1 MANSIVTKVKVV
13 SMKSIK
19 VLLYVL
25 VALFLLVYLLVA
37 ILNSSLVQSFA
48 AAKASEYFSKEWKTK
63 VSIGALEIRPLLTV
77 ALKDVYLEDRK
88 GNVIAD
94 ADYISASLRSL
105 SLPNEFVLSDVH
117 LKNVDYVV
125 AIEDSKINLAFIIDY
140 FKSDKPK
147 KDKPK
152 GPPFTLRV
160 GRLKM
165 ENVNFRLD
173 LNDNPNPIPDFGVAT
188 NHMQFN
194 DINAVIKDI
203 TVISDSI
210 NANFQRFS
218 TRERSGQNVKNLSGK
233 FVVSPRGIIC
243 NNMHLETEDSDL
255 RMQASINTTSWKT
268 YSYFLDSAYC
278 NLLIAKGSKASVKDG
293 TYWAPILKGFD
304 QTFKIFTKIEGTVA
318 DAKCEFME
326 LETSKTKLK
335 LNGTICGLPNIDN
348 TVFNVKLHDLESS
361 AEDFNTFM
369 FGELLSSVKLP
380 EILLPLG
387 RVKINADFVGLID
400 KFDAKGHIATELGE
414 FDLIANSDYAEQ
426 DRTYYGCTLK
436 SPQFDLGTFLNQ
448 KMLGKTSIDLIAS
461 TIPAG
466 LNELYA
472 EAEAQLNG
480 LNFNGNDYNSV
491 SLDAKLDKG
500 NIEAMCDVFDD
511 ALVLNLNCKGN
522 ITDKQSILLSA
533 DVSEAD
539 LEKMNFN
546 VFSTS
551 GTEVSTTLFASLR
564 DFDLNKM
571 NAFVDLQ
578 NTKIKNPEKEYLLQY
593 LNFRMKNDSLEN
605 QMLLKSDLL
614 DLTLKGDYNILD
626 LVKEITDMVE
636 VYKPDLYLLSDS
648 TAMNQGNDTI
658 ERSLNIASCVDFE
671 LDVKDISPIVELFD
685 LNMDLPDG
693 LSLLGKLN
701 PQDIFSAELSADS
714 FTLNEMIFKGIGLS
728 LSTKQDRVSLYAG
741 LDDLQ
746 LTDSFS
752 IASPKVNLNLIGND
766 LNLLASFGSG
776 QQNDIGGRFNVK
788 SYLTKTGLQ
797 VSLSDSYVL
806 LSGDKIRF
814 NDNHLINYRNGCLS
828 LMNFA
833 LFKDKENI
841 VINGDMSDRQEDR
854 LTITFKDLNIADFN
868 PILEKFGINL
878 QGEMND
884 QVVLRSVFKD
894 MTLTS
899 NLSIDDLVVNDVK
912 LGKAKFGLNNLLSPN
927 EFAADISMS
936 YVLPNSNKV
945 LPLSIKGKVNLKDEK
960 NNLDLKVNMQDFDI
974 SLIENYLSSLS
985 SYVRGKISTENLL
998 VKGKFTQPHILG
1010 SLSVKDAAIKIDM
1023 LNTTYT
1029 FNDVLYV
1036 DDNVFTMRDFTLQ
1049 DAQKNKIKIN
1059 GTISH
1064 NNFTNFDLDLKAK
1077 ADKLKI
1083 LDTEESVDQMY
1094 YGTVYASADVNLF
1107 GNLDF
1112 LNIEVAAKT
1121 ERGTSLTVPISSK
1134 MSANEN
1140 SYIKFAE
1147 ADVVQVKQ
1155 EKKET
1160 SNSSLGY
1167 KIVVDLN
1174 VNPNA
1179 QLSIPM
1185 DFNQLKGELAAAGN
1199 GDLRIDVSSES
1210 DLSILGAIEIDN
1222 GLFKMSVMDMMT
1234 KSFEIEKGGTLAWS
1248 GAPSDGELNV
1258 QAVYKTKASLAPVLG
1273 QDYSKAVDVQSVIK
1287 LTGNM
1292 MNPQPKFDIRL
1303 PNTDANTVERLFMN
1317 IDRNDERAML
1327 EQTASLLF
1335 FHQFYSSEGASENLV
1350 IETGLSSAFEAAFGQ
1365 ISGILTNLIRV
1376 VDVNM
1381 NYSRGADG
1389 MSDRVDFNVSK
1400 DYGRIVVN
1408 ANAGFSGRNEM
1419 EATQNEAIIGDAYVE
1434 YKMTENFRVRV
1445 FNRSNAN
1452 DFTKYNIAPYTQGMG
1467 LFYHRQ
1473 YDNFAD
1479 MFGRNKKQNKKNE
1492 K

>member
-1 MANSIVTKVKVV
+1 
-13 SMKSIK
+13 
-19 VLLYVL
+19 
-25 VALFLLVYLLVA
+25 
-37 ILNSSLVQSFA
+37 
-48 AAKASEYFSKEWKTK
+48 
-63 VSIGALEIRPLLTV
+63 
-77 ALKDVYLEDRK
+77 
-88 GNVIAD
+88 
-94 ADYISASLRSL
+94 
-105 SLPNEFVLSDVH
+105 
-117 LKNVDYVV
+117 
-125 AIEDSKINLAFIIDY
+125 
-140 FKSDKPK
+140 
-147 KDKPK
+147 
-152 GPPFTLRV
+152 
-160 GRLKM
+160 
-165 ENVNFRLD
+165 
-173 LNDNPNPIPDFGVAT
+173 
-188 NHMQFN
+188 
-194 DINAVIKDI
+194 
-203 TVISDSI
+203 
-210 NANFQRFS
+210 
-218 TRERSGQNVKNLSGK
+218 
-233 FVVSPRGIIC
+233 
-243 NNMHLETEDSDL
+243 
-255 RMQASINTTSWKT
+255 
-268 YSYFLDSAYC
+268 
-278 NLLIAKGSKASVKDG
+278 
-293 TYWAPILKGFD
+293 
-304 QTFKIFTKIEGTVA
+304 
-318 DAKCEFME
+318 
-326 LETSKTKLK
+326 
-335 LNGTICGLPNIDN
+335 
-348 TVFNVKLHDLESS
+348 
-361 AEDFNTFM
+361 
-369 FGELLSSVKLP
+369 
-380 EILLPLG
+380 
-387 RVKINADFVGLID
+387 
-400 KFDAKGHIATELGE
+400 
-414 FDLIANSDYAEQ
+414 
-426 DRTYYGCTLK
+426 
-436 SPQFDLGTFLNQ
+436 
-448 KMLGKTSIDLIAS
+448 
-461 TIPAG
+461 
-466 LNELYA
+466 
-472 EAEAQLNG
+472 
-480 LNFNGNDYNSV
+480 
-491 SLDAKLDKG
+491 
-500 NIEAMCDVFDD
+500 
-511 ALVLNLNCKGN
+511 
-522 ITDKQSILLSA
+522 
-533 DVSEAD
+533 
-539 LEKMNFN
+539 
-546 VFSTS
+546 
-551 GTEVSTTLFASLR
+551 
-564 DFDLNKM
+564 
-571 NAFVDLQ
+571 
-578 NTKIKNPEKEYLLQY
+578 
-593 LNFRMKNDSLEN
+593 
-605 QMLLKSDLL
+605 
-614 DLTLKGDYNILD
+614 
-626 LVKEITDMVE
+626 
-636 VYKPDLYLLSDS
+636 
-648 TAMNQGNDTI
+648 
-658 ERSLNIASCVDFE
+658 
-671 LDVKDISPIVELFD
+671 
-685 LNMDLPDG
+685 
-693 LSLLGKLN
+693 
-701 PQDIFSAELSADS
+701 
-714 FTLNEMIFKGIGLS
+714 
-728 LSTKQDRVSLYAG
+728 
-741 LDDLQ
+741 
-746 LTDSFS
+746 
-752 IASPKVNLNLIGND
+752 
-766 LNLLASFGSG
+766 
-776 QQNDIGGRFNVK
+776 
-788 SYLTKTGLQ
+788 
-797 VSLSDSYVL
+797 
-806 LSGDKIRF
+806 
-814 NDNHLINYRNGCLS
+814 
-828 LMNFA
+828 
-833 LFKDKENI
+833 
-841 VINGDMSDRQEDR
+841 
-854 LTITFKDLNIADFN
+854 
-868 PILEKFGINL
+868 
-878 QGEMND
+878 
-884 QVVLRSVFKD
+884 
-894 MTLTS
+894 
-899 NLSIDDLVVNDVK
+899 
-912 LGKAKFGLNNLLSPN
+912 
-927 EFAADISMS
+927 
-936 YVLPNSNKV
+936 
-945 LPLSIKGKVNLKDEK
+945 
-960 NNLDLKVNMQDFDI
+960 
-974 SLIENYLSSLS
+974 
-985 SYVRGKISTENLL
+985 
-998 VKGKFTQPHILG
+998 
-1010 SLSVKDAAIKIDM
+1010 LSVKDAAIKIDM